1 LVSFDISLV
10 VPHSIY
16 ILLTPWKPHRMLSDC
31 RKQYALPL
39 LVALCVESLISA
51 GCVEQADAVGVAVP
65 AVPITSG
72 RPAAYGSSKKAA
84 KSSRSVR
91 TRGRRTNSRY
101 SAVLLK
107 KKQRRVARPAAPKKP
122 QEFLDNM
129 AQRTLAPGVVHKV
142 YRGGLYINMIDIDL
156 KNSEYEVRPVMAGE
170 HFSKLDEVKDQAEKV
185 QALAA
190 VNANYFKRDGV
201 PLGTLVIDGE
211 WIAGPIFDRISMGV
225 TRDGQVLMDKMNLH
239 GVIDT
244 SNLDAPRIWVNNINQ
259 PRRSGSKLIAY
270 TRRWGNLVRMAY
282 AGTLVAVDAQG
293 KVVDKT
299 TTVVNIPYGGF
310 VLSDSKESPIAK
322 LAAGDQLRMQWSP
335 NPSHWKNVMHA
346 VSGGPVLIQDG
357 KLFVDVKGEHFRKSW
372 TGAQIKARTVLGVT
386 ADKHLLLVTC
396 EGPHTLW
403 DLAKFLKK
411 AGCVDAMNL
420 DGGGSTT
427 MVIDGA
433 TVTRNRST
441 YERRVASSLAIV
453 PAGRVV
459 AKADAGEFHNPT
471 TTNLVDFSVQNPV
484 QTVEALP
491 GNYELLSDP
500 EPQTTSVSAAPEPI
514 PAAAPEIAKPAAPP
528 TKMAIDEKPK
538 GFKKYLRWMK
548 MGF

>member
-1 LVSFDISLV
+1 
-10 VPHSIY
+10 
-16 ILLTPWKPHRMLSDC
+16 MLSD
-31 RKQYALPL
+31 RHKQYALPL
-39 LVALCVESLISA
+39 LVALCVESLISV
-51 GCVEQADAVGVAVP
+51 GCVERAYGVGVGVP
-65 AVPITSG
+65 GVPVASG
-72 RPAAYGSSKKAA
+72 RPAAVGARKTRPN
-84 KSSRSVR
+84 RSVR
-91 TRGRRTNSRY
+91 PPARRATGRY
-101 SAVLLK
+101 SATLLK
-107 KKQRRVARPAAPKKP
+107 KKQRQVAKPAGPKKP

-156 KNSEYEVRPVMAGE
+156 KNSDYELRPVMAGE
-170 HFSKLDEVKDQAEKV
+170 QFSKLDEVKDQAQKV

-225 TRDGQVLMDKMNLH
+225 TKDGQVLMDKLNLH
-239 GVIDT
+239 GVIET
-244 SNLDAPRIWVNNINQ
+244 SNLDMPRIWVNNINQ
-259 PRRSGSKLIAY
+259 PRRHGSKLIAY
-270 TRRWGNLVRMAY
+270 TRRWGSFVRMAY

-299 TTVVNIPYGGF
+299 TTVVNIPYGGY
-310 VLSDSKESPIAK
+310 VLSDSKESDIAK
-322 LAAGDQLRMQWSP
+322 LAVGDQLRMQWNP
-335 NPSHWKNVMHA
+335 NPGQWKNVMHA
-346 VSGGPVLIQDG
+346 VSGGPVLIKDG
-357 KLFVDVKGEHFRKSW
+357 KLFVDLKGEHFRNSW

-427 MVIDGA
+427 MVIEGN

-453 PAGRVV
+453 PAGRFV
-459 AKADAGEFHNPT
+459 AKAEPGEFHNPT
-471 TTNLVDFSVQNPV
+471 TANLVDFSLQNPV
-484 QTVEALP
+484 QTAVEALP
-491 GNYELLSDP
+491 QNYELLGDP

-514 PAAAPEIAKPAAPP
+514 PQTTAEVVKPAAAP
-528 TKMAIDEKPK
+528 TKMAVDEKPK